1 MRKGTWPK
9 IEPAEQVK
17 RAAEA
22 VLAVM
27 PHPFG
32 RGDPADDRDAR
43 DPRRPL
49 PNGTW
54 APRGPTIQIRDLDD
68 WPWR

>member
-1 MRKGTWPK
+1 MSRKKTINIPGG
-9 IEPAEQVK
+9 EAVK
-17 RAAEA
+17 RAVDRVVSAI
-22 VLAVM
+22 VS
-27 PHPFG
+27 
-32 RGDPADDRDAR
+32 RGEDPDAR

-54 APRGPTIQIRDLDD
+54 APPGPTIQIRDLDD